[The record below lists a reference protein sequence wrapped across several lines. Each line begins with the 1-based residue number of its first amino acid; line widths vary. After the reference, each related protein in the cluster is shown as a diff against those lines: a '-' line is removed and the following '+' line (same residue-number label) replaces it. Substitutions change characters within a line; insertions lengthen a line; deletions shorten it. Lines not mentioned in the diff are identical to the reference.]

1 MAFQSKNMNYIYN
14 VSYFE
19 GIRWDNLTSSATQRA
34 NEELL
39 GRHNHDIECF
49 RFKGGSPMED
59 WKELKGYGSFSLYTM
74 YPGLLIGTGNE
85 HSLKI
90 SGALKC
96 GFTFDYTTG
105 LPYIPGSSLKG
116 AMRACFP
123 GDGKPA
129 KESAEYES
137 YIKGVLNREDLNVN
151 KLKEQIF
158 ENRDMFL
165 GAFPVVEENGSQLMQ
180 MEFITPH
187 TAGKFKNPNPISQI
201 KVRPNVKFEFCFV
214 LTDYVPEDGSRP
226 VTAEDKLA
234 LFKTLILDMGIGAK
248 THVGFGRFSEGET
261 PLAAGQTNGTAAA
274 DNQYGSQH
282 GGGQHGGGQHGRN
295 RQNGG
300 NRQNS
305 GNRQNGGQSGN
316 RPDGEAPICA
326 SQGCRRH
333 VGWNM
338 RTGQWYRYCAEC
350 GRRQRMN

>member
-1 MAFQSKNMNYIYN
+1 
-14 VSYFE
+14 
-19 GIRWDNLTSSATQRA
+19 
-34 NEELL
+34 
-39 GRHNHDIECF
+39 
-49 RFKGGSPMED
+49 
-59 WKELKGYGSFSLYTM
+59 
-74 YPGLLIGTGNE
+74 
-85 HSLKI
+85 
-90 SGALKC
+90 
-96 GFTFDYTTG
+96 
-105 LPYIPGSSLKG
+105 
-116 AMRACFP
+116 
-123 GDGKPA
+123 
-129 KESAEYES
+129 
-137 YIKGVLNREDLNVN
+137 
-151 KLKEQIF
+151 
-158 ENRDMFL
+158 
-165 GAFPVVEENGSQLMQ
+165 MQ

-226 VTAEDKLA
+226 VTAKDKLA

-261 PLAAGQTNGTAAA
+261 PLSAGQTNGIAAA

-282 GGGQHGGGQHGRN
+282 GDGQYGR
-295 RQNGG
+295 
-300 NRQNS
+300 
-305 GNRQNGGQSGN
+305 NRQNGGQSGN